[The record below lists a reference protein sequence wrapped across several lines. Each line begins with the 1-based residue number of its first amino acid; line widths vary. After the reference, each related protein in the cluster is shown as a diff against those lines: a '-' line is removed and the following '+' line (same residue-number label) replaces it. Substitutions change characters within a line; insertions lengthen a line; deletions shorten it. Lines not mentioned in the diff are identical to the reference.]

1 MNYIILIST
10 PDSRGLVHKIS
21 SNLLDFNIEK
31 NDEFVD
37 KENEYFFMRTEISVE
52 GNSTNINSSLGEG
65 NSPLEL
71 HSADFGIFG
80 ASQTPSLVSAPKIPK
95 NYESQTEN
103 PSVVDSLHESKDKKT
118 PSLRGRIVDSHE
130 AIQKNQ
136 IDCHDSAFAESCND
150 ESSVD
155 STQSAIESRLRAIL
169 PPQSFIK
176 VTQKRKKSIVIFCT
190 KEAHCLGDLLMK
202 HYNNELDIDIK
213 AVISNYESL
222 QSLVEKFH
230 IPYFYISHNG
240 ADYENAMLEVC
251 ARFAPDFIVLA
262 KYMRILSPHF
272 IAHYENRIINIHH
285 SFLPAFIGAN
295 PYKQAYTRGV
305 KIIGATAHFVTS
317 ELDSGPIICQDIMQV
332 NHTLSWR
339 DMQKAG
345 KNIERV
351 VLARAVELAI
361 DERIFIHKNKTI
373 IF

>member
-52 GNSTNINSSLGEG
+52 SSKNSS
-65 NSPLEL
+65 
-71 HSADFGIFG
+71 
-80 ASQTPSLVSAPKIPK
+80 
-95 NYESQTEN
+95 
-103 PSVVDSLHESKDKKT
+103 
-118 PSLRGRIVDSHE
+118 
-130 AIQKNQ
+130 
-136 IDCHDSAFAESCND
+136 
-150 ESSVD
+150 ESSSQSGESSANSHD
-155 STQSAIESRLRAIL
+155 STQSAIESRLRKIL

-190 KEAHCLGDLLMK
+190 KEAHCLGDLLIK

-213 AVISNYESL
+213 AVIANHADL
-222 QSLVEKFH
+222 GALVEKFH
-230 IPYFYISHNG
+230 IPYFHISHDSPNFE
-240 ADYENAMLEVC
+240 DSMLEVC
-251 ARFAPDFIVLA
+251 ARFAPDLIVLA

-345 KNIERV
+345 RNIERV